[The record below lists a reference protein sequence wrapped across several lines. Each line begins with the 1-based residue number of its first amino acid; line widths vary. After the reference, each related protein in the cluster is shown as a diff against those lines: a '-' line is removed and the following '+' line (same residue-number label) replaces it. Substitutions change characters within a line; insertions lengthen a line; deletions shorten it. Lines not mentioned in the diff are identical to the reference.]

1 MPFLEQYALSVRRE
15 PIPVLESV
23 AHMVEFMTMP
33 GVKVKKTETESIP
46 LGSSRYLYSA
56 YMVEALAHL
65 YLQNQY
71 RYMAGD

>member
-33 GVKVKKTETESIP
+33 GAKVKKNKTES
-46 LGSSRYLYSA
+46 
-56 YMVEALAHL
+56 
-65 YLQNQY
+65 
-71 RYMAGD
+71 AGVYKVNTSPSDVVKILI